1 MKQEKVR
8 LRTVVSRQLADFLTP
23 VSLYLKVRDSF
34 TDPVLLESN
43 DFSSA
48 SDCFSYI
55 GLQSI
60 AGITVDNG
68 LITLTH
74 PSNETEEIRVSNDQT
89 VPVGVKRLYFLF

>member
-43 DFSSA
+43 DF
-48 SDCFSYI
+48 
-55 GLQSI
+55 
-60 AGITVDNG
+60 N
-68 LITLTH
+68 LT
-74 PSNETEEIRVSNDQT
+74 ETQYVAQLKS
-89 VPVGVKRLYFLF
+89 KF